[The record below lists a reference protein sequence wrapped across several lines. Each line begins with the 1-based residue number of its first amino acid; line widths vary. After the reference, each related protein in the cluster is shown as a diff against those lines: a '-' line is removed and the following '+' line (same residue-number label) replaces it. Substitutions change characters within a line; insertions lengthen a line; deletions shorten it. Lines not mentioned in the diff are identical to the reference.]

1 VGTLKQKN
9 AILFNFGVMQ
19 DFFYYSGFS
28 IQHSLDQADLKQP
41 SFPSGIR
48 GGAEGLVN
56 FTRMQ
61 SQPCNIFQVAKVG
74 LSNLIL
80 PSTLDVKI
88 SNFENLES
96 MLQISDMFFP
106 QFGRDQHSV
115 IVFRPLIVKN
125 EINELFVRIL
135 RLNDFLIL
143 KRKVRVLT
151 KQEIGYLFKKE
162 KVCEANAE
170 LYYNQ
175 MSQGPCEI
183 VVVSKI
189 GAVADIKTI
198 LNGAAPMG
206 RRRVN

>member
-1 VGTLKQKN
+1 
-9 AILFNFGVMQ
+9 
-19 DFFYYSGFS
+19 
-28 IQHSLDQADLKQP
+28 
-41 SFPSGIR
+41 
-48 GGAEGLVN
+48 
-56 FTRMQ
+56 
-61 SQPCNIFQVAKVG
+61 
-74 LSNLIL
+74 
-80 PSTLDVKI
+80 
-88 SNFENLES
+88 
-96 MLQISDMFFP
+96 MFFP
-106 QFGRDQHSV
+106 HFGRDQQSV

-175 MSQGPCEI
+175 MSQNPCEI

-189 GAVADIKTI
+189 GAVSDLKTI
-198 LNGAAPMG
+198 VNGAAPMG